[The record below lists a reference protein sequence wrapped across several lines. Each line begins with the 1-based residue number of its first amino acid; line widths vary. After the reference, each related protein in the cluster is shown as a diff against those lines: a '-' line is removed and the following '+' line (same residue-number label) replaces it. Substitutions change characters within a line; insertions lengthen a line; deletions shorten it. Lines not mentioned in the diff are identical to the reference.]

1 MCPWAAA
8 HAIRVGYPGPHLA
21 RRLQMTGPRADPKAP
36 SGSLLV
42 PPLYACLPQQL
53 AVLLL
58 GHSLAAL
65 LDDGA
70 HNTTL
75 ARRSQGPAG
84 MPAHA
89 RHPPAGAHA
98 NVFTRQR
105 HRLPPL
111 LGILSQR

>member
-1 MCPWAAA
+1 
-8 HAIRVGYPGPHLA
+8 
-21 RRLQMTGPRADPKAP
+21 MTGPRADPKAP

-70 HNTTL
+70 HSTTPRSTFWDQQACL
-75 ARRSQGPAG
+75 RTPDTRRLGHTPTFLHANGLDYRAGRAASARGGGREDAG
-84 MPAHA
+84 TPGHA
-89 RHPPAGAHA
+89 R
-98 NVFTRQR
+98 
-105 HRLPPL
+105 
-111 LGILSQR
+111 